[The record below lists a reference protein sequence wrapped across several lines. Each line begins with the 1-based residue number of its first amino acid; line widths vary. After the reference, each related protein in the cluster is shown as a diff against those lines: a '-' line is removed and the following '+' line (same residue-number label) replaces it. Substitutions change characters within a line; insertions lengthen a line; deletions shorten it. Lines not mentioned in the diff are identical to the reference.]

1 MKIEK
6 RDVLECPVCGEENM
20 HHTAIKIFGRSEDG
34 KTVYTEISADA
45 KDPKQTPWVDN
56 FPENPSSRRDA
67 VAIVF
72 RCEHHNLDITLNISQ
87 NKGSTFLEWTFAT

>member
-1 MKIEK
+1 MEIRES
-6 RDVLECPVCGEENM
+6 DILECPSCGEENM

-34 KTVYTEISADA
+34 KTAYTEISADN

-72 RCEHHNLDITLNISQ
+72 QCEHHKGDMTLNISQ
-87 NKGSTFLEWTFAT
+87 AKGGTFLKWTFET